1 MEEEVV
7 EEVEDA
13 TVVEEVEE
21 AEDEED
27 FLQGMWISEVQMCS
41 VFLLSLTDKFH
52 LIAKFIYLIA

>member
-13 TVVEEVEE
+13 TVVEE

-27 FLQGMWISEVQMCS
+27 FLQGMWIREVQMCS